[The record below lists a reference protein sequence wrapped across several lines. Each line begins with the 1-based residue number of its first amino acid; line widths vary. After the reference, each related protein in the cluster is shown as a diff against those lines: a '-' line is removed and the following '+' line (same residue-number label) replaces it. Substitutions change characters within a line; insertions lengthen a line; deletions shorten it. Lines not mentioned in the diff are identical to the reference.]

1 MFPRMKRNFIVI
13 YRNGGFFE
21 PENTLDMKRFILIF
35 FVLLSQIFAQ
45 AAPKYYSIKGRVTDS
60 QTGEPI
66 AGVIFNIDGTGLWTI
81 SDVDGSYVFDRVQP
95 GEYLI
100 KVSCLG
106 YAEAGMNL
114 KLTRNVEDL
123 DFKLSLNT
131 LALDGVV
138 VAAER
143 KKDDMNTTMSFG
155 SHALEHL
162 QMSNI
167 TDVSTLLPGGKTV
180 NPDLTTKGVKTKCD

>member
-1 MFPRMKRNFIVI
+1 M
-13 YRNGGFFE
+13 
-21 PENTLDMKRFILIF
+21 
-35 FVLLSQIFAQ
+35 
-45 AAPKYYSIKGRVTDS
+45 
-60 QTGEPI
+60 
-66 AGVIFNIDGTGLWTI
+66 
-81 SDVDGSYVFDRVQP
+81 
-95 GEYLI
+95 YLI

-155 SHALEHL
+155 SHAL
-162 QMSNI
+162 
-167 TDVSTLLPGGKTV
+167 
-180 NPDLTTKGVKTKCD
+180 